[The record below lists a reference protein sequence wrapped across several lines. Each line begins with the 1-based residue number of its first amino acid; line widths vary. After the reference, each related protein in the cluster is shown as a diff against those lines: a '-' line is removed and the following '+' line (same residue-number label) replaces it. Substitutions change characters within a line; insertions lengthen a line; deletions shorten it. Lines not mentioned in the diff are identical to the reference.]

1 MKQTNKQ
8 KIRNCINE
16 VDSLDLDSSKAFM
29 LGKSRLN
36 PVQTYLSRVHIC
48 PIEVENGRAVI

>member
-8 KIRNCINE
+8 KIHNYINE

-36 PVQTYLSRVHIC
+36 PVQT
-48 PIEVENGRAVI
+48 